1 MSAQVLPSVAPRPGW
16 RWSRR
21 SLRVAGCGD
30 DDDESASTSAAAT
43 TTVGERRRTDNGGD
57 DGARDLP
64 RSHFDG
70 GADERADPRD
80 DRTAGHG
87 GTAAT
92 SPCPATRWR
101 SPRTIMANPFMLER
115 VGVFGGLVV
124 YDGESVDG
132 DFKLRCVAVG
142 HDGETTWSEWCAL
155 PGDSSSFIVVEGI
168 NPWVVDVGAEHL
180 DVKMTQMPSDW
191 AVTSSG
197 CVDPIVTL
205 IDAAEIAPAV
215 ATSIACAGGDAFMTY
230 SSVYMQPG
238 PPDGGGLLLTNGD
251 EGWNTDGGGTSILC
265 TDCTDGVDRCAEFGV
280 DGELFEATSPIPSP
294 DQLAAQQDYIA
305 VREVTADVQ
314 AMAAD
319 APDIDAITDAI
330 VAALTPPDPEAAPAM
345 TRHDGVYFNQY
356 SLLVVDVPALD
367 DSVGSTTWAVWITTE
382 TPELPSTVHRAY
394 AWDNCTRGLADS
406 DLR

>member
-1 MSAQVLPSVAPRPGW
+1 LSGETLEVA
-16 RWSRR
+16 S
-21 SLRVAGCGD
+21 
-30 DDDESASTSAAAT
+30 
-43 TTVGERRRTDNGGD
+43 
-57 DGARDLP
+57 
-64 RSHFDG
+64 
-70 GADERADPRD
+70 
-80 DRTAGHG
+80 
-87 GTAAT
+87 
-92 SPCPATRWR
+92 
-101 SPRTIMANPFMLER
+101 TIMANPFTLER

-132 DFKLRCVAVG
+132 DFKLRCIAVG

-191 AVTSSG
+191 ALTSSG

-265 TDCTDGVDRCAEFGV
+265 TDFTDADRCAQFGV
-280 DGELFEATSPIPSP
+280 DGELFEATSPVPSP

-305 VREVTADVQ
+305 VREVTSDVR

-330 VAALTPPDPEAAPAM
+330 VAGLTPPDPEATPAVA
-345 TRHDGVYFNQY
+345 RHDGVYFNQY
-356 SLLVVDVPALD
+356 SLLVIDVPALD
-367 DSVGSTTWAVWITTE
+367 DSVGSTTWVVWITTE
-382 TPELPSTVHRAY
+382 TPDVPSAVHRAY

-406 DLR
+406 QTCV